1 MSASLQYL
9 PLENLGV
16 NGLNTQTNPSA
27 LEPSWLTKADNI
39 VIRESGKI
47 GFRKGLKQQVL
58 KHTSGKPIGALI
70 EHTYTSGGADFTE
83 TLCAVDGKM
92 SEVDFTTPG
101 EAFPTSAAHTTPV
114 STDDWQMI
122 EFNNK
127 VYSLQ
132 TGSAP
137 IEYNQGTWETT
148 TTKPAGFDVAALFD
162 PSCGMGHYGRMWVG
176 GITSTKDVLYYSD
189 TLLGDTW
196 TTGNSGFIDLK
207 TVWGADEIVAIQ
219 PFYGKIAIFGKH
231 NIVIYSNPWAAT
243 GSNYATISAESM
255 SLDEVIRGIGCASRD
270 SVQAV
275 GDDLFFLSAT
285 GLRSL
290 ARTTEKENLPLQ
302 DLSLNIKDSLIR
314 TIQRSSNA
322 KGVYVENEGV
332 YILSFVDVGETYVF
346 DIKSLIQTG
355 NSRITTWTFDKVGKR
370 QPSCLFYSDTQGLL
384 VGQNSGSI
392 ATYEGFF
399 DNVIDSVTTEGTPV
413 RTNYPYSTTLATIW
427 IDLGQSTV
435 ASLLK
440 KLKATF
446 DGGRGTTVAIK
457 WYKDFEVQGSKVHTI
472 NLKLPVNSSEPS
484 LFGSSLWS
492 CNTEYDYGGTGFCSI
507 GAYDNTNSD
516 MTLTNETDCVAVTG
530 NVWNETTDTGT
541 ESEPIVDQP
550 TNCTTDI
557 AKYAQVLGMTEYNV
571 PLTGSA
577 KHLKLEITAPTNG
590 FEVSLQNLT
599 LLTKQG
605 RIR

>member
-1 MSASLQYL
+1 MREIGMSASLQYL

-16 NGLNTQTNPSA
+16 NGLNTQANPSA
-27 LEPSWLTKADNI
+27 LDPSWLTKADNI

-58 KHTSGKPIGALI
+58 KHSSAKPIGAII
-70 EHTYTSGGADFTE
+70 EHTYNVGTTATTK
-83 TLCAVDGKM
+83 TLCAVDNKLFTVNLNDP
-92 SEVDFTTPG
+92 SASAFVDSGITTG
-101 EAFPTSAAHTTPV
+101 ITG
-114 STDDWQMI
+114 DDWQMV
-122 EFNNK
+122 EFNNE
-127 VYSLQ
+127 VYCFQEGHIPVEYEEGAWAQFSASHNHPSNLGSLSEF
-132 TGSAP
+132 T
-137 IEYNQGTWETT
+137 
-148 TTKPAGFDVAALFD
+148 

-176 GITSTKDVLYYSD
+176 GLAVSKDVLYYSD
-189 TLLGDTW
+189 TLNAHEW
-196 TTGNSGFIDLK
+196 NTGNSGFIDLK
-207 TVWGADEIVAIQ
+207 TVWGSDEIVAIA

-231 NIVIYSNPWAAT
+231 SIVIYSNPWAAT
-243 GSNYATISAESM
+243 GANYGTVSAASM
-255 SLDEVIRGIGCASRD
+255 ELDEVIRGVGCVSRD

-275 GDDLFFLSAT
+275 GDDLFFLSDT

-302 DLSLNIKDSLIR
+302 DLSLNIKDTIIR

-332 YILSFVDVGETYVF
+332 YVLSFVDIGETYVF

-355 NSRITTWTFDKVGKR
+355 SARITTWTFDKVGSR
-370 QPSCLFYSDTQGLL
+370 QPSCLAYTPSRGLV

-392 ATYEGFF
+392 STYEGYF
-399 DNVIDSVTTEGTPV
+399 DSVIDSVSSPSGTPV
-413 RTNYPYSTTLATIW
+413 RTEHSYTTNLATIW

-435 ASLLK
+435 SSILK

-446 DGGRGTTVAIK
+446 DGGKGTTISVK
-457 WYKDFEVQGSKVHTI
+457 WYKDFDRQGSAAHPI
-472 NLKLPVNSSEPS
+472 QLKAVTTTTPS
-484 LFGSSLWS
+484 LFGTALWS
-492 CNTEYDYGGTGFCSI
+492 CNTNFDYGT
-507 GAYDNTNSD
+507 
-516 MTLTNETDCVAVTG
+516 
-530 NVWNETTDTGT
+530 
-541 ESEPIVDQP
+541 PDQP
-550 TNCTTDI
+550 TTCTTDI
-557 AKYAQVLGMTEYNV
+557 AKYAPVLGMKEYNV
-571 PLTGSA
+571 PLSGSA